1 MQWELKLNCPR
12 SGHSHVEPTQIYYD
26 DLLCLKRNDKFIY
39 TGLDIIDFVYFYR
52 PYDVALLDTF
62 ATASLNE
69 LDYIK
74 EASNQERFV

>member
-1 MQWELKLNCPR
+1 MTAFEAELIQ
-12 SGHSHVEPTQIYYD
+12 HSVGY
-26 DLLCLKRNDKFIY
+26 NDFY
-39 TGLDIIDFVYFYR
+39 FYFYR

-74 EASNQERFV
+74 EASNQERYV

>member
-1 MQWELKLNCPR
+1 MEAELLIQR
-12 SGHSHVEPTQIYYD
+12 SVGYNNFY
-26 DLLCLKRNDKFIY
+26 F
-39 TGLDIIDFVYFYR
+39 YFYR

-74 EASNQERFV
+74 EASNQERYVQFCLLCLLQNRILPAHFYSFYLL

>member
-1 MQWELKLNCPR
+1 MAAVLIQLSVGYN
-12 SGHSHVEPTQIYYD
+12 HFY
-26 DLLCLKRNDKFIY
+26 
-39 TGLDIIDFVYFYR
+39 YFYFFR

-74 EASNQERFV
+74 EASNQERYV

>member
-1 MQWELKLNCPR
+1 MTENKKVAMEAELIQ
-12 SGHSHVEPTQIYYD
+12 HSVGYNH
-26 DLLCLKRNDKFIY
+26 F
-39 TGLDIIDFVYFYR
+39 YFYFFR

-74 EASNQERFV
+74 EASNQERYV